1 MNVSVPTPGA
11 PEAPAPHHP
20 AAPDTPSG
28 HGRPDAARWPG
39 VATVPRC
46 SPPRSLIGR
55 ALLTRA
61 LDRLPLHVR
70 WGDGTGAPGTR
81 RLGTGGPNLRVRD
94 TDAFVRRVAVGGLI
108 GFGESHMAREWEA
121 DDLPAVLG
129 VLARHVTELVP
140 APLHRVRRLW
150 DLRRPASERNT
161 VEAARDN
168 VQRHYDL
175 SNDLFALFLDET
187 LTYSGAVF
195 RSLPAAFDALPAAQ
209 HRKIDRLLDLARVG
223 SGTRLLEI
231 GTGWGELA
239 LRAAARGARVTTVT
253 LSAEQRDLAL
263 TRVAHAGYADRVDV
277 RLSDYRDVRGDYDAI
292 VSVEMIEAVGAE
304 FWPEFFGVLDRRL
317 APGGRIALQA
327 ITMPHERMLA
337 TRSAYTW
344 IQKYIFPG
352 GMIPS
357 LRAVDD
363 LTRTRTTLRVTR
375 DDPYGPHYAETLRL
389 WRARFADRAAEVDAL
404 GFDPVFRRMW
414 DFYLAYSEAGFATGY
429 LNVRQILLERAA
441 PGVPAPRTEGS
452 PA

>member
-1 MNVSVPTPGA
+1 MNVSAPTPDA
-11 PEAPAPHHP
+11 PPGG
-20 AAPDTPSG
+20 DQV
-28 HGRPDAARWPG
+28 DAARWPG

-46 SPPRSLIGR
+46 SPPRALLGR
-55 ALLTRA
+55 LLLTRA
-61 LDRLPLHVR
+61 LDRLPLHAA
-70 WGDGTGAPGTR
+70 WGEGPEGR
-81 RLGTGGPNLRVRD
+81 RLGKGGPWLRVRD
-94 TDAFVRRVAVGGLI
+94 TDAFVRRIAVGGLI
-108 GFGESHMAREWEA
+108 GFGESYMAREWDAE
-121 DDLPAVLG
+121 DLPAVLG
-129 VLARHVTELVP
+129 VLAQHLTQLVP

-168 VQRHYDL
+168 IQHHYDL

-195 RSLPAAFDALPAAQ
+195 RSLPATFDTLPAAQ

-223 SGTRLLEI
+223 PGTRLLEI

-239 LRAAARGARVTTVT
+239 LRAAARGAHVTTVT

-263 TRVAHAGYADRVDV
+263 TRVAHAGYADRVDI
-277 RLSDYRDVRGDYDAI
+277 RLCDYRDVSGSYDAI

-304 FWPEFFGVLDRRL
+304 FWPEYFAVLDRRL
-317 APGGRIALQA
+317 APGGRVALQA
-327 ITMPHERMLA
+327 ITMPHERMRA
-337 TRSAYTW
+337 TRSSYTW

-363 LTRTRTTLRVTR
+363 LTRTGTTLRLVR
-375 DDPYGPHYAETLRL
+375 SDRYGPHYAETLRL
-389 WRARFADRAAEVDAL
+389 WRARFAERADQVDAL
-404 GFDPVFRRMW
+404 GFDAVFRRMW
-414 DFYLAYSEAGFATGY
+414 DLYLAYSEAGFATGY
-429 LNVRQILLERAA
+429 LDVQQILLKREDAA
-441 PGVPAPRTEGS
+441 VPAPRTEGS